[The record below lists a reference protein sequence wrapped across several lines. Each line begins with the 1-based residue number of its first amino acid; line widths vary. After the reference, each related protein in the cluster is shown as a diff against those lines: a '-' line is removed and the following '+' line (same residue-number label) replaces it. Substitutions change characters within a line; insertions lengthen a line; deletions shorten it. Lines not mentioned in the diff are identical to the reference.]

1 MQIHCNQTGGRF
13 FFYGKILTSLF
24 TAVLFIA
31 LSSSVSFA
39 PTKISPKPSKMSDS
53 ELADIDAQ
61 AFFKIEHFASTDEF
75 WSSPTF
81 ISSSQDWVSGTEYTS
96 YQWPVYHRYSTG
108 SQNVIRI
115 SLDMEVQAHGFVES
129 QKMGYRYGMQG
140 GATGVNR
147 WGWDIDFPNFWMG
160 DRSSSGTGAPLI
172 LDGLILDF
180 GFDNFGNNATRTLNY
195 IEVGSMHTTGNVTQT
210 LTKVNGL
217 FVTGGTGTNNG
228 ICLRQTASGT
238 RVVNFNNDVFT
249 FVFANKYNY
258 ETHTGGTPPLGN
270 VEGTFVKIPNYH
282 TDDNLHRPGDG
293 GVW

>member
-129 QKMGYRYGMQG
+129 QKMGYRYGYQG
-140 GATGVNR
+140 GAGTNE
-147 WGWDIDFPNFWMG
+147 WGWDIDFLNFWMG

-172 LDGLILDF
+172 LDGLIMDF

-210 LTKVNGL
+210 LIKVNGL
-217 FVTGGTGTNNG
+217 FVQGGTGTNNG
-228 ICLRQTASGT
+228 IALRQTASGT

-258 ETHTGGTPPLGN
+258 ETHTGNTPALGN